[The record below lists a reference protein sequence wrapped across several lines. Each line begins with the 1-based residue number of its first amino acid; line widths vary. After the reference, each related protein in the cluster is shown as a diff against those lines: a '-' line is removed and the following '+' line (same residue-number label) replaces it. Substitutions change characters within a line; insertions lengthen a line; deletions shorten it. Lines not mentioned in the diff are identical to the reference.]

1 MQALTLVNNKR
12 SDCSSLS
19 VYEFWYT
26 YSFFL
31 SWLACHVKSLEIK
44 AGENVL
50 HFSIVICKV
59 TAERVVERTDT
70 MLHSS
75 IPGKYEQTSTHQ
87 TQWQVRGYHQR
98 STSEPMSFT
107 GVTYRGEGLLAETW
121 MTQRQL
127 SGQKPISAWVRAHNS
142 WKLEVYYIT

>member
-1 MQALTLVNNKR
+1 MNNKG

-31 SWLACHVKSLEIK
+31 FWLVCRVKPLEVK
-44 AGENVL
+44 AGENDL
-50 HFSIVICKV
+50 HFSIVICKVTAEV

-87 TQWQVRGYHQR
+87 PQWLVRGYHQR
-98 STSEPMSFT
+98 PTSEPMSFT
-107 GVTYRGEGLLAETW
+107 GDTYRGEWLLAETW

-142 WKLEVYYIT
+142 WKLEVYYII